1 MTYTCVYSLLADGWK
16 SLELSLPDSSVVTFS
31 CPPVDS
37 SDVLACIYVP
47 YSDCPIKWTTNYSFR
62 VEL

>member
-47 YSDCPIKWTTNYSFR
+47 YSDCPIK
-62 VEL
+62 